1 MDIDMKDYIGILG
14 TQGEISVLSGGSFQ
28 PNVAYG
34 WCYLWILP
42 HPEGIAAE
50 DLAFSLKN

>member
-1 MDIDMKDYIGILG
+1 MKDYIGILG